1 MREASIERKTKETE
15 IEIKINIDGSGIAD
29 IDTGIGFFDHM
40 LDLFAF
46 HGKFDITVKCKGDL
60 EVDTHHTVEDIGISL
75 GKAFFEAMG
84 DKKGIRRYSTVF
96 LPMDEALCRVALDI
110 SGRAY
115 HVYEDKLSKDYLG
128 QMDTQNFKEFLR
140 AFINEARITL
150 HVEVL
155 YGDNDHHKIE
165 AVFKGIGRALAEATQ
180 VIDDRITSSK
190 GVL

>member
-15 IEIKINIDGSGIAD
+15 IEIKINIDGSGKAD

-46 HGKFDITVKCKGDL
+46 HGKFDLTVKCRGDL
-60 EVDTHHTVEDIGISL
+60 DVDTHHTVEDIGISL

-96 LPMDEALCRVALDI
+96 LPMDEALARVALDI

-115 HVYEDKLSKDYLG
+115 LVYDDKLSKDYLG
-128 QMDTQNFKEFLR
+128 RMDTQNFREFLR
-140 AFINEARITL
+140 AFSNEARITL
-150 HVEVL
+150 HAEVL

-165 AVFKGIGRALAEATQ
+165 AVFKGIGRALAEASQ

>member
-115 HVYEDKLSKDYLG
+115 LVYEDKLSKDYLG

-150 HVEVL
+150 HAEVV

>member
-1 MREASIERKTKETE
+1 MRQASIERKTKETE

-40 LDLFAF
+40 LNLFAF
-46 HGKFDITVKCKGDL
+46 HGKFDLTVKCKGDL
-60 EVDTHHTVEDIGISL
+60 AVDTHHTVEDIGICL
-75 GKAFFEAMG
+75 GKVFFEAMG

-96 LPMDEALCRVALDI
+96 LPMDEALCRVALDV

-115 HVYEDKLSKDYLG
+115 LVYEDKLSKDYLG

-150 HVEVL
+150 HSEVL

-165 AVFKGIGRALAEATQ
+165 AVFKGIGRALAEATE

>member
-1 MREASIERKTKETE
+1 MRKSSIERKTKETE
-15 IEIKINIDGSGIAD
+15 IEIKINIDGSGKAN

-46 HGKFDITVKCKGDL
+46 HGKFDLVVKCKGDL
-60 EVDTHHTVEDIGISL
+60 KVDTHHTVEDIGISL

-84 DKKGIRRYSTVF
+84 DKKGIKRYATVF
-96 LPMDEALCRVALDI
+96 LPMDEALARVALDI

-115 HVYEDKLSKDYLG
+115 LVYDDKLSKDYLG

-140 AFINEARITL
+140 AFCNEARITL
-150 HVEVL
+150 HAEVL

-165 AVFKGIGRALAEATQ
+165 AVFKGIGRALSEASQ
-180 VIDDRITSSK
+180 VVDNRITSSK

>member
-15 IEIKINIDGSGIAD
+15 IEIRINIDGSGESD

-40 LDLFAF
+40 LDLLAF
-46 HGKFDITVKCKGDL
+46 HGKFDLTVKCRGDL

-75 GKAFFEAMG
+75 GMAFFDAMG

-96 LPMDEALCRVALDI
+96 LPMDEALARVALDI

-115 HVYEDKLSKDYLG
+115 LVYDDRLSKDYLG

-140 AFINEARITL
+140 AFTNEARITL
-150 HVEVL
+150 HAEVL

-165 AVFKGIGRALAEATQ
+165 AVFKGIGRALAEALQ

>member
-1 MREASIERKTKETE
+1 MRQGVIERKTKETE
-15 IEIKINIDGSGIAD
+15 IEIKINIDGSGVAD

-46 HGKFDITVKCKGDL
+46 HGKFDLTVKCNGDL

-75 GKAFFEAMG
+75 GKAFLEAMG

-96 LPMDEALCRVALDI
+96 LPMDEALARVALDI

-115 HVYEDKLSKDYLG
+115 LVYEDKLSKDYLG

-150 HVEVL
+150 HAEVL

-165 AVFKGIGRALAEATQ
+165 AVFKGIGRALAEASQ
-180 VIDDRITSSK
+180 VIDDRVTSSK

>member
-115 HVYEDKLSKDYLG
+115 LVYEDKLSKDYLG

>member
-115 HVYEDKLSKDYLG
+115 LVYEDKLSKDYLG

-150 HVEVL
+150 HAEVL